1 MTGFDFGNDRKKAE
15 GPTYHPQQ
23 KAELKKAATENK
35 STEALFNYNQKSVE
49 ANSLDAYANYAI
61 GGMNVGKKVD
71 LGALNGVLTDDQMA
85 MVAKFVTPAQEER
98 IEAGVQAG
106 RDFYENN
113 FLA

>member
-1 MTGFDFGNDRKKAE
+1 MTGFDYGNYRKKAE
-15 GPTYHPQQ
+15 GPTYQPQQ

-71 LGALNGVLTDDQMA
+71 LGALNGVLTDEQMA
-85 MVAKFVTPAQEER
+85 MVTKYVTPAQQESIVTDAKASYYN
-98 IEAGVQAG
+98 IENYA
-106 RDFYENN
+106 
-113 FLA
+113 